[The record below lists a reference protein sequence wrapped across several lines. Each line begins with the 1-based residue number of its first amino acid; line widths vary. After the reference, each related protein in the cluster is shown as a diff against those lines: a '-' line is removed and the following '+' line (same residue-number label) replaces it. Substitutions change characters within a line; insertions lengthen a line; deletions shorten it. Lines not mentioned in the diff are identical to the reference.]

1 MAALRGARVW
11 LTGASSGIGAALAEE
26 LARAGARVA
35 LTARRE
41 AALEEIAGRLGAGG
55 ALVAPADVTDR
66 AGLGRVVERIE
77 KEWGGI
83 DLAVFN
89 AGLYVPVD
97 GVEIKAEDY
106 ESTFAVNYFGVLH
119 GIEAVVPGMLLR
131 GGGRVAAVSSLAG
144 ELPLPRSAAYGSSK
158 AALTYLM
165 RTLRFDLRP
174 RGIGVTLIQPGF
186 VKTPMVRQ
194 NDFWM
199 PGLMDVEKAARVVA
213 EGLARGRDEISF
225 PRRLAIPTKVA
236 RRLPH
241 AAWDRLARLTRVAG
255 G

>member
-1 MAALRGARVW
+1 MAGLNGARVW

-26 LARAGARVA
+26 LGRAGARVA

-41 AALEEIAGRLGAGG
+41 AALEEIAGRLGANS
-55 ALVAPADVTDR
+55 ALVAPVDVTDR
-66 AGLGRVVERIE
+66 AGLARVVERIE
-77 KEWGGI
+77 NEWGGI

-89 AGLYVPVD
+89 AGLYAPVD
-97 GVEIKAEDY
+97 GAEVKAEDY
-106 ESTFAVNYFGVLH
+106 EATFAVNYFGVLH
-119 GIEAVVPGMLLR
+119 GIEAVVPGMLRR
-131 GGGRVAAVSSLAG
+131 GRGRVAAVSSLAG
-144 ELPLPRSAAYGSSK
+144 ELPMPRSAAYGSSK

-174 RGIGVTLIQPGF
+174 QGIGVTLIQPGF
-186 VKTPMVRQ
+186 VKTPMVGQ

-199 PGLMDVEKAARVVA
+199 PGLMKVEEAARVVA

-225 PRRLAIPTKVA
+225 PRRLAIPTKMV

-241 AAWDRLARLTRVAG
+241 AAWDRLARLTRVVRS
-255 G
+255 

>member
-41 AALEEIAGRLGAGG
+41 AALEELAGRLDAGS
-55 ALVAPADVTDR
+55 ALVATADVTDR
-66 AGLGRVVERIE
+66 AGLARVVEQIE
-77 KEWGGI
+77 HEWGGI

-97 GVEIKAEDY
+97 GAAIKAEDY
-106 ESTFAVNYFGVLH
+106 EATFAVNYFGVLH
-119 GIEAVVPGMLLR
+119 GIEAVVPGMVRR
-131 GGGRVAAVSSLAG
+131 GRGRVAAVSSLAG

-158 AALTYLM
+158 AALTYLL

-186 VKTPMVRQ
+186 VKTPMVGQ

-199 PGLMDVEKAARVVA
+199 PGLMEVEEAARVVA
-213 EGLARGRDEISF
+213 EGLARGRDEVSF
-225 PRRLAIPTKVA
+225 PRRLAIPTKVV

-241 AAWDRLARLTRVAG
+241 AAWDRLARLTRVVRG
-255 G
+255 

>member
-41 AALEEIAGRLGAGG
+41 AALEEIAGRVGAGS

-77 KEWGGI
+77 HEWGGI

-97 GVEIKAEDY
+97 GAAIKAEDY
-106 ESTFAVNYFGVLH
+106 EATFAVNYFGVLH
-119 GIEAVVPGMLLR
+119 GIEVVVPGMVRR
-131 GGGRVAAVSSLAG
+131 GRGRVAAVSSLAG

-158 AALTYLM
+158 AALTYLL
-165 RTLRFDLRP
+165 RTLRFDFRP

-186 VKTPMVRQ
+186 VKTPMVGK

-199 PGLMDVEKAARVVA
+199 PGLMEVEEAARVVA

-225 PRRLAIPTKVA
+225 PRRLAIPTKVV

-241 AAWDRLARLTRVAG
+241 AAWDRLARLTRVVRG
-255 G
+255 

>member
-1 MAALRGARVW
+1 MAALSGARVW

-97 GVEIKAEDY
+97 GAAIKAEDY
-106 ESTFAVNYFGVLH
+106 EATFAVNYFGVLH
-119 GIEAVVPGMLLR
+119 GIEVVVPGMVRR
-131 GGGRVAAVSSLAG
+131 GRGRVAAVSSLAG

-158 AALTYLM
+158 AALTYLL

-186 VKTPMVRQ
+186 VKTPMVGQ

-199 PGLMDVEKAARVVA
+199 PGLMEVEEAARVVA

-225 PRRLAIPTKVA
+225 PRRLAIPTKVV

-241 AAWDRLARLTRVAG
+241 AAWDRLARLTRVVRG
-255 G
+255 

>member
-41 AALEEIAGRLGAGG
+41 AALEEIAGRLGGG
-55 ALVAPADVTDR
+55 SALVAPADVTDR
-66 AGLGRVVERIE
+66 AALGRVVERIE
-77 KEWGGI
+77 NEWGGI

-97 GVEIKAEDY
+97 GAEIKAEDY

-119 GIEAVVPGMLLR
+119 GIEAVVPGMLRR
-131 GGGRVAAVSSLAG
+131 GRGRVAAVSSLAG

-158 AALTYLM
+158 AALTFLM

-199 PGLMDVEKAARVVA
+199 PGLMDVREAARVMA

-225 PRRLAIPTKVA
+225 PRRLAIPTKIA

-241 AAWDRLARLTRVAG
+241 VVWDRLARLTRVVRD
-255 G
+255 